1 MRLLDRCAT
10 VLLLVVAPF
19 AAVPGPAHAVPAPPT
34 LSASLSAPASPVG
47 TAVAVSGAVTP
58 AAPGQLVTLQ
68 RYRAGTW
75 HGVAQQAL
83 SATGSFRFVVA
94 PDAPGWWSYRV
105 TTGPLVEELPKLDVH
120 RVLTYSLAT
129 RGRVGPDAAGFPA
142 AVAAVYA
149 DPRGWL
155 RRHRRLVRVATGGDF
170 TVVLAQASLVP
181 SYSRSCSRLYS
192 CRVGR
197 HVILNADRW
206 RSGARAFPG
215 NLAQYRQMVLNHETG
230 HWLGLGHASCPGRGR
245 PAPVMQQQSKVMQGC
260 APNAWPLTSE
270 LAGVR
275 R

>member
-1 MRLLDRCAT
+1 VPVPSSLT
-10 VLLLVVAPF
+10 
-19 AAVPGPAHAVPAPPT
+19 AA
-34 LSASLSAPASPVG
+34 LSAPASPVG
-47 TAVAVSGAVTP
+47 RAVEVSGTVAPAV
-58 AAPGQLVTLQ
+58 PGQSVTLE
-68 RYRAGTW
+68 RYRGGAW
-75 HGVAQQAL
+75 YGVARQPL
-83 SATGSFRFVVA
+83 SPTGTFRFVVA

-105 TTGPLVEELPKLDVH
+105 TAGPLTRELPKLDVH

-129 RGRVGPDAAGFPA
+129 RGQVGADGPGFGA

-155 RRHRRLVRVATGGDF
+155 RSHRRFVQVATGGDL

-181 SYSRSCSRLYS
+181 SYSRSCSALYS

-197 HVILNADRW
+197 HVVINADRW

-215 NLAQYRQMVLNHETG
+215 SLEQYRQMVLNHETG

-245 PAPVMQQQSKVMQGC
+245 PAPVMQQQSKGMQGC
-260 APNAWPLTSE
+260 APNAWPLEHE
-270 LAGVR
+270 LAAVR